1 MKKQVIAFIIAL
13 GGTAAYA
20 GNTEKWTRTS
30 GKDEDPEYSIAR
42 NKSTLFITDP
52 AKQYAEET
60 GKQSIEK
67 CVLNK
72 FGFNLPFRLQT
83 N

>member
-1 MKKQVIAFIIAL
+1 MKKQVIAFILAL
-13 GGTAAYA
+13 GGTASYA

-30 GKDEDPEYSIAR
+30 PKGEKPEYSVVNNQR
-42 NKSTLFITDP
+42 TLFINDP
-52 AKQYAEET
+52 RKGESV
-60 GKQSIEK
+60 QSIEE

>member
-1 MKKQVIAFIIAL
+1 MKKQVAAYILSL
-13 GGTAAYA
+13 GGQPGYS
-20 GNTEKWTRTS
+20 GKTRTL
-30 GKDEDPEYSIAR
+30 Y
-42 NKSTLFITDP
+42 ITDP
-52 AKQYAEET
+52 RKGEPV
-60 GKQSIEK
+60 QSIEE